1 MRGVMRHRPCIRAG
15 RKVTPQHCCATI
27 WMAIVLPYPGMLPS
41 GPGAALDARPPA
53 ARSAGPAFCT
63 RWPGTRRPRRRSP
76 MSCRFLA
83 AWPSP
88 LRSRH
93 ASVRGHDDVARLAGA
108 AAFLLQPAD
117 ALLNIGQL
125 LLRARF
131 TQPLGEGFETGLK
144 AGDEAPGDRGL
155 LGLTPLGI
163 PAREKIDSSAGT
175 SPSCRRRP
183 AIHDFPGL

>member
-1 MRGVMRHRPCIRAG
+1 MFKIAAQMVRAD
-15 RKVTPQHCCATI
+15 RE
-27 WMAIVLPYPGMLPS
+27 LR
-41 GPGAALDARPPA
+41 AR
-53 ARSAGPAFCT
+53 
-63 RWPGTRRPRRRSP
+63 
-76 MSCRFLA
+76 L
-83 AWPSP
+83 
-88 LRSRH
+88 
-93 ASVRGHDDVARLAGA
+93 VRGHDDVAMLAGA

-163 PAREKIDSSAGT
+163 PARAKIDSSAGT